1 MQDNGTTQMANFS
14 TTCLEKAI
22 SKQLITHKLWAPVSP
37 DLNLLLLFLTDNEKE
52 FMGTIPILCKKE
64 AIFKEMLLTF

>member
-37 DLNLLLLFLTDNEKE
+37 DLNLLLLFLMDNEKQSLWE
-52 FMGTIPILCKKE
+52 QSPFFARKKQYS
-64 AIFKEMLLTF
+64 KRCS